1 MGGIYPYSISIHF
14 LYTEED
20 ESLHPSIRLQAHF
33 NPLPLYR
40 GRHAAHKEFEME
52 NLISIHFLYT
62 EEDTRRTR

>member
-40 GRHAAHKEFEME
+40 GRHQTQKIMTGSY
-52 NLISIHFLYT
+52 NISIHFLYT
-62 EEDTRRTR
+62 EEDIIL